1 MKKKK
6 VLISSLTIIIIVLGT
21 GLGILLSLTAS
32 TGATSANELN
42 LKTSDFIYVGDL
54 VWEDLDMDGIQD
66 AGEPGI
72 SGIIVNLLDESAVL
86 VASALTDGSGH
97 YFIMLSPAAG
107 NYYLEFVLPEGY
119 AFSPKDQGMDD
130 ALDSDA
136 DTISGLTDL
145 ISVGTGIKD
154 INYDAG
160 MYIDTPPPPPPPPPP
175 PYEGHT
181 PGYWK
186 RHTDEWV
193 GYEPSQ
199 ILDEVFD
206 FPPELA
212 VLADDTLLDALKY
225 GGGKGIVG
233 KAKNLL
239 RAAVAAVISAAH
251 HDINYP
257 LSLAD
262 IISAV
267 NAALAS
273 LDPVVMG
280 DLAQELD
287 DYNNLGVS

>member
-1 MKKKK
+1 MKKNT
-6 VLISSLTIIIIVLGT
+6 VLISSLTIVIILLGT
-21 GLGILLSLTAS
+21 GLGILFSLTAS
-32 TGATSANELN
+32 TSASSANDLN
-42 LKTSDFIYVGDL
+42 LRTSNFLYVGNL

-97 YFIMLSPAAG
+97 YFIMLSPAVG
-107 NYYLEFVLPEGY
+107 NYYLEFVLPGGY
-119 AFSPKDQGMDD
+119 VFSPKDQGLND

-136 DTISGLTDL
+136 DPTTGRTDL
-145 ISVGTGIKD
+145 ICVGTGIKD

-160 MYIDTPPPPPPPPPP
+160 MYTDAPPPPPPP

-193 GYEPSQ
+193 DYVPTQ
-199 ILDEVFD
+199 ILDDVFD

-212 VLADDTLLDALKY
+212 ALASDTLMDALKY
-225 GGGKGIVG
+225 GGGKGIIG

-251 HDINYP
+251 PDINYS
-257 LSLAD
+257 LLLAD

-273 LDPVVMG
+273 LDPVAMG
-280 DLAQELD
+280 DLAGDLD